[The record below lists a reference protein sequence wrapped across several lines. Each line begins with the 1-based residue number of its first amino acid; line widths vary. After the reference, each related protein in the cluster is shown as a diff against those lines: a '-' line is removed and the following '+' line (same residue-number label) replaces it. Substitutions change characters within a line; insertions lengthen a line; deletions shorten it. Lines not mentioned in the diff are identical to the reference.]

1 MTGTRPGTPTAMTTS
16 PFEPDPYLGEER
28 IAAADAGPGAPEPA
42 PGFGPRG
49 ATADD
54 EHRTDTADQERED
67 S

>member
-1 MTGTRPGTPTAMTTS
+1 MTTS

-28 IAAADAGPGAPEPA
+28 IAAADPGPGAPEPA

-49 ATADD
+49 GDEED
-54 EHRTDTADQERED
+54 EHRGETADQERED

>member
-1 MTGTRPGTPTAMTTS
+1 MTTS

-28 IAAADAGPGAPEPA
+28 IAAADPGPGAPEPA

-49 ATADD
+49 GDEED
-54 EHRTDTADQERED
+54 EHRGETTDQERED

>member
-1 MTGTRPGTPTAMTTS
+1 MTTS

-28 IAAADAGPGAPEPA
+28 IAAADPGPGAPEPA

-49 ATADD
+49 GNEED
-54 EHRTDTADQERED
+54 EHRGETADQERED